1 MRVTGVL
8 HREQMVDT
16 VWVLRTADADYQLT
30 GKIPAALEGKRVQV
44 TGSESGHGFGF
55 SMVGAVLKVRSIEA
69 V

>member
-1 MRVTGVL
+1 
-8 HREQMVDT
+8 